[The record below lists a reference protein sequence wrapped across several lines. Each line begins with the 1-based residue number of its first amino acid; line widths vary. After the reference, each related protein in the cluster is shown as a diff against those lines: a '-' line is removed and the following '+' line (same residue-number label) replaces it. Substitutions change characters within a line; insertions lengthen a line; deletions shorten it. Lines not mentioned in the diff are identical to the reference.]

1 MRERQY
7 EIGVLTS
14 MGMPKKKIALQ
25 FISEILIVVF
35 AATLI
40 GTGIGVLSSGKVS
53 NYLTT
58 QNIENIQEYET
69 LLASNF
75 GREVKLPET
84 IQDMRVDAKLPPV
97 MFFGLWGMF
106 IFVSVISTRGVVNF
120 ILCSEPVDILNNRN

>member
-1 MRERQY
+1 MS
-7 EIGVLTS
+7 TTFTAKS
-14 MGMPKKKIALQ
+14 WIALQ

-40 GTGIGVLSSGKVS
+40 GTGIGALSSNGVS

-75 GREVKLPET
+75 GREVTLPET
-84 IQDMRVDAKLPPV
+84 ETVQDMRVDAAITPV
-97 MFFGLWGMF
+97 MLFGLWGMF

-120 ILCSEPVDILNNRN
+120 ILSSEPIAILNNRN